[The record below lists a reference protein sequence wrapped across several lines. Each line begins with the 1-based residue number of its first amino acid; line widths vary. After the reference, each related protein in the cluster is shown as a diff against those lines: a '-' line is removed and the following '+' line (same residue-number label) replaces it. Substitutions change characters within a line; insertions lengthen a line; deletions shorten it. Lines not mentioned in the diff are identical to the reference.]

1 MKKEVRDIVVLVIL
15 FVLLVAFRAGWQ
27 KAKADEAFDKYAA
40 ASLERQQY
48 QEWLIEAQPSYA
60 YTIKETDEDGTTY
73 IYLTSYKLEELKE
86 EEAEREKVWRRYLKE
101 CNFFD

>member
-15 FVLLVAFRAGWQ
+15 FVLVIAFRAGWQ

-48 QEWLIEAQPSYA
+48 QEWLIETQPSYA
-60 YTIKETDEDGTTY
+60 YTTKETDENGTTY